1 MKKLFLILAL
11 AFAGIFTANAQVWVG
26 GGLDANI
33 QKNYTSL
40 SIAPEIGY
48 AFNNHWQLAL
58 GAGYEFTHQTE
69 INEQEETIAIN
80 TNAVALQPYV
90 RYVATTIGNKF
101 SLFFDLTGDFGLV
114 DASGWA
120 ATLRPGIAWMAT
132 EHWTA
137 AFRFGFLGY
146 DHGYFG
152 DGNGFFMN
160 CDLAAPQIRLY
171 YNF

>member
-1 MKKLFLILAL
+1 MKKLFLVLAF
-11 AFAGIFTANAQVWVG
+11 AFAGIFAANAQVWVG
-26 GGLDANI
+26 GGLGAKIKHDDTNI
-33 QKNYTSL
+33 
-40 SIAPEIGY
+40 SIAPEVGY

-58 GAGYEFTHQTE
+58 GAGYTFDKSDYGTANMLSLE
-69 INEQEETIAIN
+69 
-80 TNAVALQPYV
+80 PYV
-90 RYVATTIGNKF
+90 RYVATTIGDKF
-101 SLFFDLTGDFGLV
+101 SLFFDLTGDFGLI

-137 AFRFGFLGY
+137 AFRFGFMGY
-146 DHGYFG
+146 DHGFYHG
-152 DGNGFFMN
+152 DNGFFMN

>member
-1 MKKLFLILAL
+1 MKKLFLVLAL

-26 GGLDANI
+26 GGLGAQI
-33 QKNYTSL
+33 EKTHTSL
-40 SIAPEIGY
+40 TLAPEVGY

-58 GAGYEFTHQTE
+58 GAGYTFNKTDGAPT
-69 INEQEETIAIN
+69 
-80 TNAVALQPYV
+80 TNQLSLEPYV
-90 RYVATTIGNKF
+90 RYVATTIGDKF
-101 SLFFDLTGDFGLV
+101 SLFFDLTGDFGMI

-120 ATLRPGIAWMAT
+120 TTLRPGIAWMAT

-146 DHGYFG
+146 DHGFYG
-152 DGNGFFMN
+152 ADGFYLN

>member
-1 MKKLFLILAL
+1 MKKLFLVL
-11 AFAGIFTANAQVWVG
+11 AFAFVGIFTANAQLWIG
-26 GGLDANI
+26 GGLGAQINKDN
-33 QKNYTSL
+33 TSL
-40 SIAPEIGY
+40 TVSPEIGY

-58 GAGYEFTHQTE
+58 GAGYGFDKSDFGKV
-69 INEQEETIAIN
+69 N
-80 TNAVALQPYV
+80 VLALEPYV
-90 RYVATTIGNKF
+90 RYVATTIGDKF
-101 SLFFDLTGDFGLV
+101 SLFFDVTGDFGLL

-137 AFRFGFLGY
+137 AFRFGFAGY
-146 DHGYFG
+146 DHGFYGG
-152 DGNGFFMN
+152 DNGFFMN